1 MSDTT
6 YTPAPIDTANVVLT
20 DQLTDL
26 NEQLAENIHELW
38 AQERIAQGWRYGP
51 QRDDTKK
58 EHPCLV
64 PYDQLPDSEKE
75 FDRHTAVGTLKT
87 ILKLGHRIEPR
98 DGHFTIEGTQALAA
112 WEKHLNSCATDARSR
127 GPRSWTFDMDDQPEI
142 DWLEKNQ
149 PQLERARAA
158 LQAIQTTVYP
168 AWQNEDAH
176 ALRKQKWHH
185 RTAAIAIWPG
195 IAGIIF
201 AIVQLTYRSDTM
213 LLGLMETFSV
223 VIAALAVIGGFY
235 FHLHHGWLAHRQC
248 AERLR
253 ILKFT
258 ALSWP
263 ELWSDFPAWQRR
275 LSEEVR
281 SLTTINTKSAHHWAQ
296 EKETLHPEL
305 PEAVTCAVSLPDLQ
319 AISIFYRIKRLEFQR
334 HYFEHQS
341 NKAHSRSW
349 IVDLKVGLWIFALS
363 VIIVLIHGMHSVYHG
378 LHDWLLTGTAAHAAP
393 GMEAAHAAAGGTV
406 MDAAHGATTAPAA
419 HGTSA
424 TAHEL
429 TYEILGIALAAV
441 LPVIGFG
448 FRAWL
453 AAFEAPRSRNLFRAK
468 ALAIDDYIARGKAG
482 ASSVNQTLSHIAYS
496 EHFFNNEHR
505 EWCRL
510 QMEAEWFV

>member
-20 DQLTDL
+20 DQLTGL
-26 NEQLAENIHELW
+26 NERLAENIHELW
-38 AQERIAQGWRYGP
+38 ARERIAQGWRYGP
-51 QRDDTKK
+51 RRDDAKK

-75 FDRHTAVGTLKT
+75 FDRGTAVGTLKT
-87 ILKLGHRIEPR
+87 ILKLGHRIEPG
-98 DGHFTIEGTQALAA
+98 DGLFTIEDTQALHA
-112 WEKHLNSCATDARSR
+112 WELHLTKAATDARSG

-142 DWLEKNQ
+142 DWLEKNL
-149 PQLERARAA
+149 PHLELARAA
-158 LQAIQTTVYP
+158 LRELHTTVLP
-168 AWQNEDAH
+168 AWQREDAA
-176 ALRKQKWHH
+176 ALKKQKWHH

-201 AIVQLTYRSDTM
+201 AIIQLTYRTDTIA
-213 LLGLMETFSV
+213 LGLMETFSV
-223 VIAALAVIGGFY
+223 VVAALAVLGGFY

-263 ELWSDFPAWQRR
+263 ELWSDFPAWRRR
-275 LSEEVR
+275 LEKEVR
-281 SLTTINTKSAHHWAQ
+281 SLTAINTKSAHHWAQ

-305 PEAVTCAVSLPDLQ
+305 PAAITGPVPLPDLQ
-319 AISIFYRIKRLEFQR
+319 AISLFYRIKRLEFQR

-341 NKAHSRSW
+341 SKAHSRSW

-363 VIIVLIHGMHSVYHG
+363 AFIVLIHGAHTVWHG
-378 LHDWLLTGTAAHAAP
+378 WLHTLLAGAASHAA
-393 GMEAAHAAAGGTV
+393 ETAHAAAAGSAA
-406 MDAAHGATTAPAA
+406 AAHGA
-419 HGTSA
+419 A
-424 TAHEL
+424 TANEL
-429 TYEILGIALAAV
+429 TLEILGIALAAV

-468 ALAIDDYIARGKAG
+468 ALAIDDYIARGNAG
-482 ASSVNQTLSHIAYS
+482 ASSVNQTLNHIAYS

>member
-1 MSDTT
+1 MSANP
-6 YTPAPIDTANVVLT
+6 YTPAPIETSHVVLT
-20 DQLTDL
+20 DQLTGL
-26 NEQLAENIHELW
+26 NERLAENIHELW
-38 AQERIAQGWRYGP
+38 AKERIAQGWRYGP
-51 QRDDTKK
+51 QRDDVKK

-75 FDRHTAVGTLKT
+75 FDRQTAVGTLKT

-98 DGHFTIEGTQALAA
+98 DGIFTIEDTQALAA
-112 WEKHLNSCATDARSR
+112 WDLYLTKSATDARSN
-127 GPRSWTFDMDDQPEI
+127 GSRSWTFDMDDQPEI
-142 DWLEKNQ
+142 DWLEKHL
-149 PQLERARAA
+149 PQLECARAA
-158 LQAIQTTVYP
+158 LQQIMATVYP
-168 AWQNEDAH
+168 AWQREDEH

-195 IAGIIF
+195 IAGIVF
-201 AIVQLTYRSDTM
+201 AIVQLTVRSDEM
-213 LLGLMETFSV
+213 RYLGLLETLSV
-223 VIAALAVIGGFY
+223 MIAALAVIGGIY

-253 ILKFT
+253 ILKFR

-263 ELWSDFPAWQRR
+263 ELWSDFRAWKHR
-275 LSEEVR
+275 LEKEVR
-281 SLTTINTKSAHHWAQ
+281 TLTAINTKSAHHWAQ

-305 PEAVTCAVSLPDLQ
+305 PEAVTCAVPLPDLQ
-319 AISIFYRIKRLEFQR
+319 ALSIFYRIKRLEFQR

-341 NKAHSRSW
+341 NKANSRSW
-349 IVDLKVGLWIFALS
+349 IVDLKIGLWIFALS
-363 VIIVLIHGMHSVYHG
+363 VIIVFIHGMHSVYHG
-378 LHDWLLTGTAAHAAP
+378 LHDWLLSGSTAHAAP
-393 GMEAAHAAAGGTV
+393 TMEAAHAAAGGTV
-406 MDAAHGATTAPAA
+406 MDVAHGAT
-419 HGTSA
+419 GA
-424 TAHEL
+424 TTTNEL
-429 TYEILGIALAAV
+429 TLEILGIALAAV

-468 ALAIDDYIARGKAG
+468 ALAIDDYIARGNAG
-482 ASSVNQTLSHIAYS
+482 SSSVNQTLNHIAYS

>member
-1 MSDTT
+1 MSDST

-20 DQLTDL
+20 DQLTGL

-38 AQERIAQGWRYGP
+38 AKERIAQGWRYGP
-51 QRDDTKK
+51 RRDDTKK

-64 PYDQLPDSEKE
+64 PYNELPDSEKE
-75 FDRHTAVGTLKT
+75 FDRQTAVGTLKT

-98 DGHFTIEGTQALAA
+98 DGIFTIEGTQALAA
-112 WEKHLNSCATDARSR
+112 WEKHLNSCATDARSN

-142 DWLEKNQ
+142 DWLQKHL
-149 PQLERARAA
+149 PQLDRARAA
-158 LQAIQTTVYP
+158 LQEIQATIHP

-176 ALRKQKWHH
+176 ALSKQKWHH

-195 IAGIIF
+195 IAGILF
-201 AIVQLTYRSDTM
+201 AIGQLTVRSDEM
-213 LLGLMETFSV
+213 RLLGIMETFSV

-263 ELWSDFPAWQRR
+263 ELWSDFPAWKHR
-275 LSEEVR
+275 LEKEVR
-281 SLTTINTKSAHHWAQ
+281 SLTAINTKSAHHWAQ

-305 PEAVTCAVSLPDLQ
+305 PGAVTSAVPLPDLQ

-349 IVDLKVGLWIFALS
+349 IVDKKVGLWIFGAS
-363 VIIVLIHGMHSVYHG
+363 VVIVLFHG
-378 LHDWLLTGTAAHAAP
+378 LHSVFGEHAAH
-393 GMEAAHAAAGGTV
+393 HDTKL
-406 MDAAHGATTAPAA
+406 TT
-419 HGTSA
+419 
-424 TAHEL
+424 
-429 TYEILGIALAAV
+429 EILAIALAAV

-468 ALAIDDYIARGKAG
+468 ALAIDDYIARGNAG
-482 ASSVNQTLSHIAYS
+482 ATSVNQTLDHIAYS

>member
-1 MSDTT
+1 MSAST
-6 YTPAPIDTANVVLT
+6 YTPAPLDTANVVLT
-20 DQLTDL
+20 DQLTGL
-26 NEQLAENIHELW
+26 NEQLAKNIHEIW
-38 AQERIAQGWRYGP
+38 SQERIAQGWKYGP
-51 QRDDTKK
+51 LRDDAKK

-64 PYDQLPDSEKE
+64 PYEQLPDSEKE

-87 ILKLGHRIEPR
+87 ILKLGHRIEPG
-98 DGHFTIEGTQALAA
+98 DGQFTLEGTQALAA
-112 WEKHLNSCATDARSR
+112 WDDYLSQCATDARSR

-142 DWLEKNQ
+142 DWLEKHH
-149 PQLERARAA
+149 PQLQRARAA
-158 LQAIQTTVYP
+158 LQEFQATVFP
-168 AWQNEDAH
+168 AWQKEDAA
-176 ALRKQKWHH
+176 ALKKQKWHR

-195 IAGIIF
+195 IAGIVF
-201 AIVQLTYRSDTM
+201 AIIQLTYRSDTM

-223 VIAALAVIGGFY
+223 TVAALAVLGGFY

-263 ELWSDFPAWQRR
+263 ELWSDFPAWQR
-275 LSEEVR
+275 LLAAEVR
-281 SLTTINTKSAHHWAQ
+281 ALTTIDTKSAHHWAQ

-305 PEAVTCAVSLPDLQ
+305 PGAVTCAVPPPELQ
-319 AISIFYRIKRLEFQR
+319 AISIYYRIKRLEFQR

-341 NKAHSRSW
+341 SKAHSRSW
-349 IVDLKVGLWIFALS
+349 IVDFKVGLWIFALS
-363 VIIVLIHGMHSVYHG
+363 VVIVLIHGMHTVWHALSH
-378 LHDWLLTGTAAHAAP
+378 AAHAGHAMEAAHTAAGGTVIAAAHATGSAP
-393 GMEAAHAAAGGTV
+393 AAHAAAET
-406 MDAAHGATTAPAA
+406 
-419 HGTSA
+419 
-424 TAHEL
+424 L
-429 TYEILGIALAAV
+429 TLEILGIALAAV

-468 ALAIDDYIARGKAG
+468 ALAIGDYITRGKAG
-482 ASSVNQTLSHIAYS
+482 AYSVSQTLAHIAYS

>member
-1 MSDTT
+1 MSASP
-6 YTPAPIDTANVVLT
+6 YTPAPLDTANVVLT
-20 DQLTDL
+20 DQLSEVT
-26 NEQLAENIHELW
+26 EQLAENIHELW
-38 AQERIAQGWRYGP
+38 AKERIAQGWSYGP
-51 QRDDTKK
+51 QRDDIKK

-64 PYDQLPDSEKE
+64 PYDELPDSEKE

-87 ILKLGHRIEPR
+87 ILKLGHRIETG
-98 DGHFTIEGTQALAA
+98 DGIFTVEGTQALAA
-112 WEKHLNSCATDARSR
+112 WETYLNASATDARSG

-142 DWLEKNQ
+142 DWLEKNL
-149 PQLERARAA
+149 PQLQRARAA
-158 LQAIQTTVYP
+158 MQALQATVFP
-168 AWQNEDAH
+168 VWKKEDAA
-176 ALRKQKWHH
+176 ALKKQKWHH

-195 IAGIIF
+195 IAGIVF
-201 AIVQLTYRSDTM
+201 AIVQLTYRSNTM

-223 VIAALAVIGGFY
+223 VVAALAVIGGIF

-263 ELWSDFPAWQRR
+263 ELWSDFEAWKLR
-275 LSEEVR
+275 LKKEVAALEAM
-281 SLTTINTKSAHHWAQ
+281 STKSAHHWAQ

-305 PEAVTCAVSLPDLQ
+305 PGAVACAVPLPDLQ
-319 AISIFYRIKRLEFQR
+319 ALSIFYRIERLEFQR

-341 NKAHSRSW
+341 TKAHSRSW
-349 IVDLKVGLWIFALS
+349 IVDIKLGLWIFGAS
-363 VIIVLIHGMHSVYHG
+363 VAIVLFHG
-378 LHDWLLTGTAAHAAP
+378 LHSVFGAHA
-393 GMEAAHAAAGGTV
+393 EHH
-406 MDAAHGATTAPAA
+406 DN
-419 HGTSA
+419 
-424 TAHEL
+424 EL
-429 TYEILGIALAAV
+429 TTEILAIALAAV

-468 ALAIDDYIARGKAG
+468 AMAIDDYIARGSAG
-482 ASSVNQTLSHIAYS
+482 ASSVNQTLNHIAYS